1 MLPLPSLLFPSS
13 LLDRGKGRLCKI
25 PNYICCQLVWVDPQW
40 GCGGSTVRTGQ
51 QTPTIDPP
59 LWTPHKKTIM
69 IMAVRDLT
77 SCLANL
83 CIRCRPPI
91 AFTIL
96 FGSFPRVFIDS
107 SQASQNSAPSTT
119 KDADI
124 HFVRSGYSL
133 KNTCCVQLNILL

>member
-1 MLPLPSLLFPSS
+1 MGRSS
-13 LLDRGKGRLCKI
+13 VG
-25 PNYICCQLVWVDPQW
+25 V
-40 GCGGSTVRTGQ
+40 GGSTVWTGQ

-59 LWTPHKKTIM
+59 LWTPHKKTII
-69 IMAVRDLT
+69 IMTIRDLT

-83 CIRCRPPI
+83 CIRCRPPT
-91 AFTIL
+91 ASTTL
-96 FGSFPRVFIDS
+96 FGSFPCVFIDS
-107 SQASQNSAPSTT
+107 SQASQNSAPSTK

>member
-1 MLPLPSLLFPSS
+1 M
-13 LLDRGKGRLCKI
+13 
-25 PNYICCQLVWVDPQW
+25 
-40 GCGGSTVRTGQ
+40 
-51 QTPTIDPP
+51 TI
-59 LWTPHKKTIM
+59 
-69 IMAVRDLT
+69 RDLT

-91 AFTIL
+91 ASIIL

>member
-1 MLPLPSLLFPSS
+1 M
-13 LLDRGKGRLCKI
+13 
-25 PNYICCQLVWVDPQW
+25 
-40 GCGGSTVRTGQ
+40 T
-51 QTPTIDPP
+51 
-59 LWTPHKKTIM
+59 
-69 IMAVRDLT
+69 VRDLT

-91 AFTIL
+91 ASAIL

-133 KNTCCVQLNILL
+133 KNTCCVQLNILLWVRINLKLCVEILKADT

>member
-1 MLPLPSLLFPSS
+1 MLPTCMGRSS
-13 LLDRGKGRLCKI
+13 VG
-25 PNYICCQLVWVDPQW
+25 V
-40 GCGGSTVRTGQ
+40 GGSTVRTGQ

-59 LWTPHKKTIM
+59 LWTPHKKTII
-69 IMAVRDLT
+69 IMTVRDLT

-91 AFTIL
+91 ASTIL

-107 SQASQNSAPSTT
+107 SQASQNSAPLTT

-133 KNTCCVQLNILL
+133 KNTCCVQLNILLWVRINLKLCVEILKADT

>member
-1 MLPLPSLLFPSS
+1 MLPTCMGRSS
-13 LLDRGKGRLCKI
+13 VR
-25 PNYICCQLVWVDPQW
+25 V
-40 GCGGSTVRTGQ
+40 GGSTVRTGQ

-59 LWTPHKKTIM
+59 LWTPHKKTII

-133 KNTCCVQLNILL
+133 TNTCFVQLNILLWVRINLKLCVEILKADT